1 MILFLFLKD
10 FSFSLDFDIN
20 LSSFF
25 NIFEFFSLIPFEF
38 FKLCLSNKFLLLKVL
53 FDDRFE
59 LISEFVLLELF
70 NEFFC

>member
-1 MILFLFLKD
+1 
-10 FSFSLDFDIN
+10 LDFDIN
-20 LSSFF
+20 LSSFSFF
-25 NIFEFFSLIPFEF
+25 NIFEFFSLLPFEF
-38 FKLCLSNKFLLLKVL
+38 FKLCLSNKFLLLKEL